1 MYTHFFEGRYG
12 VDPFSLFLLLVAAAI
27 LGIPYMWIVSLALI
41 VLVILRGFSRNTI
54 ARSKEQWA
62 FTRFTRTV
70 GHVLLPV
77 GRFIK
82 WVSLSITRAFSTL
95 AMRIRERKT
104 SVFVRCPGCHKLLR
118 LPKGRGKLAVTC
130 PLCHQSFI
138 HKT

>member
-27 LGIPYMWIVSLALI
+27 LGIPYMWIVSLVLIAL
-41 VLVILRGFSRNTI
+41 VVFRGFSRNTI
-54 ARSKEQWA
+54 ARSKEQWGFA
-62 FTRFTRTV
+62 RLMRTI
-70 GHVLLPV
+70 GYALLPV

-82 WVSLSITRAFSTL
+82 RVFLSIARAFSTW

-104 SVFVRCPGCHKLLR
+104 SVFVHCPGCHKLLR

-130 PLCHQSFI
+130 PLCHQAFI
-138 HKT
+138 RKT